1 MEQLLDHL
9 PTYKN
14 SLLGGKFDLN
24 GGRTESILQSLKPF
38 FICFLSV
45 VGDWKIGWDKAIW
58 QSATGSGDV
67 EEEGR

>member
-24 GGRTESILQSLKPF
+24 RGRTESILQSLKPF

-45 VGDWKIGWDKAIW
+45 VGDCLENRMG
-58 QSATGSGDV
+58 
-67 EEEGR
+67 